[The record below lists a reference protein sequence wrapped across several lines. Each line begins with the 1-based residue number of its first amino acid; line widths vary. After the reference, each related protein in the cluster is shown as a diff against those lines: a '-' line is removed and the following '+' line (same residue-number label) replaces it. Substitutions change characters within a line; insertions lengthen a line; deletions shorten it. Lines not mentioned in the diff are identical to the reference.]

1 MGAEFI
7 AEPEPEVMGAEFIAE
22 PEPDVMGAEFIA
34 DPDDGADM
42 ELDELVEAPPAAGA
56 VELLPQPAAAKLS
69 ATATASVWRVRLR
82 RAVMQ
87 VTPL

>member
-1 MGAEFI
+1 MEL
-7 AEPEPEVMGAEFIAE
+7 
-22 PEPDVMGAEFIA
+22 D
-34 DPDDGADM
+34 

-69 ATATASVWRVRLR
+69 ATATTSVWRVRLR